1 VADDFSALARK
12 IDKLSTE
19 FSDRAIADL
28 NKRVG
33 METKKD
39 VDAAVRGDL
48 GDLSMSN
55 WRRGRPIQVTGRFDV
70 EGDSLVISPAARSRG
85 PMRVLEDG
93 RRAGTARGRR
103 GRPGR
108 RVSSSRGKSTWSDA
122 VQIMEREVPGRI
134 AKQVNKAIRSALRG

>member
-12 IDKLSTE
+12 VDRLATE

-39 VDAAVRGDL
+39 VDAAVKGDL

-55 WRRGRPIQVTGRFDV
+55 WRRGKPIQVTGRFDV
-70 EGDSLVISPAARSRG
+70 EGDSLIISPAARSRG

-93 RRAGTARGRR
+93 RRAGRSRGTRR
-103 GRPGR
+103 RASRP
-108 RVSSSRGKSTWSDA
+108 VSASRGKSTWSDA
-122 VQIMEREVPGRI
+122 VRIMEREVPGRI

>member
-1 VADDFSALARK
+1 MADDFSALARK
-12 IDKLSTE
+12 IDRLATE
-19 FSDRAIADL
+19 FGDRAIADL

-39 VDAAVRGDL
+39 VDAAVKGDL

-55 WRRGRPIQVTGRFDV
+55 WRRGRPIQINGRFDV
-70 EGDSLVISPAARSRG
+70 EGDSLVISPAKRASG

-93 RRAGTARGRR
+93 RRAGTARARR

>member
-12 IDKLSTE
+12 MDRLATE
-19 FSDRAIADL
+19 FGDRAVADL

-55 WRRGRPIQVTGRFDV
+55 WRRGKPIQISGRFDV
-70 EGDSLVISPAARSRG
+70 EGSDLIISPAARSRG

-93 RRAGTARGRR
+93 RRAGVARARR
-103 GRPGR
+103 GRAGR
-108 RVSSSRGKSTWSDA
+108 RVSSSRGKSTWTDA
-122 VQIMEREVPGRI
+122 VRIMEREVPGRI

>member
-12 IDKLSTE
+12 MDRLATE
-19 FSDRAIADL
+19 FGDRAIADL

-33 METKKD
+33 METKGD
-39 VDAAVRGDL
+39 VNEAVQGDL

-70 EGDSLVISPAARSRG
+70 EGDSLIISPAARAIG

-122 VQIMEREVPGRI
+122 VRIMEREVPGRI

>member
-1 VADDFSALARK
+1 VADDLSALARK
-12 IDKLSTE
+12 IDRLATE
-19 FSDRAIADL
+19 FGDRAVADL

-55 WRRGRPIQVTGRFDV
+55 WRRGKPIQISGRFDV
-70 EGDSLVISPAARSRG
+70 EGSDLIISPAARSRG

-93 RRAGTARGRR
+93 RRAGVARARR
-103 GRPGR
+103 GRAGR
-108 RVSSSRGKSTWSDA
+108 RVSSSRGKSTWTDA
-122 VQIMEREVPGRI
+122 VRIMEREVPGRI

>member
-1 VADDFSALARK
+1 MADDLSAFARK
-12 IDKLSTE
+12 MDRLATE
-19 FSDRAIADL
+19 FGDRAIADL

-55 WRRGRPIQVTGRFDV
+55 WRRGRPIQVSGRFDV
-70 EGDSLVISPAARSRG
+70 EGDSLIISPAARARG

-93 RRAGTARGRR
+93 RRAGQSRGTRR
-103 GRPGR
+103 RASR

-122 VQIMEREVPGRI
+122 VRIMERGVPGRI
-134 AKQVNKAIRSALRG
+134 AKQVNRAIRQALRG

>member
-12 IDKLSTE
+12 VDRLATE

-39 VDAAVRGDL
+39 VDAAVKGDL

-55 WRRGRPIQVTGRFDV
+55 WRRGKPIQVTGRFDID
-70 EGDSLVISPAARSRG
+70 GDSLVISPAARSRG

-93 RRAGTARGRR
+93 RRAGTARGTRR
-103 GRPGR
+103 RRSRP
-108 RVSSSRGKSTWSDA
+108 VSATAGKSTWSDA

>member
-1 VADDFSALARK
+1 VADDFASFSRK
-12 IDKLSTE
+12 IDRLATE
-19 FSDRAIADL
+19 FGDRAIADL

-55 WRRGRPIQVTGRFDV
+55 WRRGRPIQVSGRFDV
-70 EGDSLVISPAARSRG
+70 EGDSLIISPAARARG

-93 RRAGTARGRR
+93 RKAGVARARR
-103 GRPGR
+103 GRAGR
-108 RVSSSRGKSTWSDA
+108 RVSASRGKSTWSDA
-122 VQIMEREVPGRI
+122 VSIMEREVPERI
-134 AKQVNKAIRSALRG
+134 AKAVNRAIRQALRG